1 MRSSLRRL
9 AVSAAA
15 AAVACGALSAAPA
28 SAAPAAADA
37 APKVG
42 PYQLNFSSS
51 LLYSLVYPDAQ
62 AQGVNDWGCVPRAG
76 EHPVV
81 LVHGTYANQYNSFA
95 RMAPELRWAGYCVY
109 SFNYGTDGTDA
120 AAQLPGVYGTTGL
133 SDNGDELAAFAD
145 TVRAR
150 TGASKVDMV
159 GWSQGG
165 TIITDVLKKH
175 GGGGV
180 DDVVTLAGSHHGTTL
195 SGLGTIAEAVGA
207 TDLTRAGLGQAAVD
221 QIKGSEYITAL
232 TADGDTV
239 PGVDYTVIGTKY
251 DEVVTPYRSTFLT
264 AGPGAT
270 VRNITVQD
278 GCAIDFSDHLSITH
292 SPRVIDITKRALRAN
307 GSGTLR
313 CLPNAP
319 VL

>member
-1 MRSSLRRL
+1 MKQSLRRVL
-9 AVSAAA
+9 AATAAT
-15 AAVACGALSAAPA
+15 ALGVLTLAPSA
-28 SAAPAAADA
+28 SAAEPE
-37 APKVG
+37 PVTG
-42 PYQLNFSSS
+42 PYQYNFSAA
-51 LLYSLVYPDAQ
+51 LIYGAFHPDAQ
-62 AQGVNDWGCVPRAG
+62 AMGANDWDCVPTPG
-76 EHPVV
+76 THPVV
-81 LVHGTYANQYNSFA
+81 LVHGTYANQYNTFA
-95 RMAPELRWAGYCVY
+95 RMAPDLKSAGHCVY

-145 TVRAR
+145 TVRER
-150 TGASKVDMV
+150 TGFSEVDMV

-180 DDVVTLAGSHHGTTL
+180 DDVVTYGATHHGTTL
-195 SGLGTIAEAVGA
+195 LGLATAARAIGA

-221 QIKGSEYITAL
+221 QIQGSEYITQL

-239 PGVDYTVIGTKY
+239 PGVDYTVVGTRY
-251 DEVVTPYRSTFLT
+251 DEVSTPYRATFLE

-270 VRNITVQD
+270 VRNITLQD
-278 GCAIDFSDHLSITH
+278 GCGIDFSDHLSMTH
-292 SPRVIDITKRALRAN
+292 SPRLIDITKRALHPEGAGR
-307 GSGTLR
+307 LR

-319 VL
+319 VI